1 MQGAGPRRPA
11 APRRGRGAD
20 GMRFRRGGSGR
31 STKVDVAR
39 VEEAFRLALGGLLED
54 DLERAEQ
61 ALAAVV
67 HDDST
72 QIEVYL
78 ALAQLYRRRGEI
90 GRAIRIHQ
98 NLLLRSDLPSE
109 HRERALRGLA
119 RDFRKGGFL
128 QRAISAFEE
137 LRDRKP
143 RDAEALAALARLRA
157 DVRDF
162 DAAFDAQS
170 RHARSTGQ
178 DSRPGEARLW
188 LEKSEA
194 LAAEGRS
201 DEARRALGKCLRC
214 DPTLAQAWLRLG
226 EHEAERGKNKQ
237 ALAAFQ
243 RALSADPRMA
253 ARVYPRIEAGWAAL
267 GRARQF
273 EQELRATLAAR
284 PGDAEARLALARTL
298 AARGEPDA
306 ALAELETLFERE
318 PDRLDAHAQ
327 RARVLLGEGR
337 DAESSKALA
346 ELLDVL
352 ERQGALVAREELA

>member
-1 MQGAGPRRPA
+1 MRTLRRCHLA
-11 APRRGRGAD
+11 AWRRGRGAD

-39 VEEAFRLALGGLLED
+39 VEAAFRLALGALLED
-54 DLERAEQ
+54 DLERAEH

-78 ALAQLYRRRGEI
+78 ALGQLYRRRGEI

-98 NLLLRSDLPSE
+98 NLLLRSDLAPE

-119 RDFRKGGFL
+119 RDFQKGGFL

-143 RDAEALAALARLRA
+143 RDVEALSALTRLRA

-162 DAAFDAQS
+162 DAALDAQR

-178 DSRPGEARLW
+178 DGASGEARLW

-214 DPTLAQAWLRLG
+214 DPTLALAWLRLG
-226 EHEAERGKNKQ
+226 EHEAERGKNKK
-237 ALAAFQ
+237 ALAAWK
-243 RALSADPRMA
+243 RALAADRRVA
-253 ARVYPRIEAGWAAL
+253 ARVYPRLEACWAAL

-273 EQELRATLAAR
+273 EVELRATLAQQ
-284 PGDAEARLALARTL
+284 PEDAEARLALARTL
-298 AARGEPDA
+298 AARGEADA
-306 ALAELETLFERE
+306 ALAEFDALFERE
-318 PDRLDAHAQ
+318 PERLDAHAA

-352 ERQGALVAREELA
+352 ERQGLLVEREELT